1 MGTIISPG
9 YTLEQLANISS
20 SIEDL
25 PGSLDDSLFV
35 GGEYLLAAGKDKKIG
50 MFNGSRLEATIE
62 TQELEVSPG
71 KSSLVTQVQPYVD
84 FFNVGTTPT
93 VTAAIQSRNRHL
105 DGADFSTASSVNA
118 DNFIPVRSNGRF
130 HKLKFTISDFDI
142 AQGFDITIQERGLR

>member
-1 MGTIISPG
+1 
-9 YTLEQLANISS
+9 
-20 SIEDL
+20 
-25 PGSLDDSLFV
+25 
-35 GGEYLLAAGKDKKIG
+35 
-50 MFNGSRLEATIE
+50 MFNGSRLSASIE
-62 TQELEVSPG
+62 TQEFEVSPG

-93 VTAAIQSRNRHL
+93 VTAAIQSRNRNV
-105 DGADFSTASSVNA
+105 DSAEYSAASSLTS